1 MTLDSG
7 DPMRTNDIFKKVLE
21 NLGTAVVLLDSGLF
35 IRYMNPAAEMLFAA
49 SARQLQRRDLA
60 DWFATDAH
68 QLDGLRRSL
77 KSGHPFTR
85 REAKLCNQS
94 DQVLTVD
101 YTVNPLPMDGENWL
115 LLEIEARDRLIRIER
130 EEELLNRHATAQML
144 VRGLAHE
151 IKNPLG
157 GLRGAAQLLERELDD
172 VSLHD
177 YTQVIIE
184 EADRLRNLVDRML
197 GPRKLPDIDDV
208 NIHAILERVCS
219 LVAAESAGQVELL
232 RDYDPSIP
240 EFRGDAEQLIQA
252 VLNIVRNSMQAL
264 QSSNT
269 EQPVISIQTRTL
281 RQITLGTEKHR
292 LVCCVRIE
300 DNGPGIPEALLS
312 QIFYPMVSGRADG
325 SGLGLSI
332 AQSII
337 NQHHG
342 LIECDTRPGRTL
354 FELFIPLEL
363 NHESVR

>member
-1 MTLDSG
+1 MLV
-7 DPMRTNDIFKKVLE
+7 NDMYKKILE
-21 NLGTAVVLLDSGLF
+21 NLGTAVVLLDNQLF
-35 IRYMNPAAEMLFAA
+35 IQYMNPAAEMLLAA
-49 SARQLQRRDLA
+49 SARQLSRRDIA
-60 DWFATDAH
+60 EWFGTDAD
-68 QLDGLRRSL
+68 QVEGLRHSL
-77 KSGHPFTR
+77 RSGHPFTR
-85 REAKLCNQS
+85 REAKLRNQS
-94 DQVLTVD
+94 EQMLTVD
-101 YTVNPLPMDGENWL
+101 YTVNPLPMQQENWL

-130 EEELLNRHATAQML
+130 EEELLTRHASAQML

-172 VSLHD
+172 ISLHD

-197 GPRKLPDIDDV
+197 GPRKLPDINDV

-219 LVAAESAGQVELL
+219 LVAAESGGSVELI

-264 QSSNT
+264 QTSQTQN
-269 EQPVISIQTRTL
+269 PSIKLHTRTM

-300 DNGPGIPEALLS
+300 DNGPGIPEELLS
-312 QIFYPMVSGRADG
+312 QVFYPMVSGRADG
-325 SGLGLSI
+325 TGLGLSI
-332 AQSII
+332 AQSIL

>member
-1 MTLDSG
+1 MSVSEMHKKILD
-7 DPMRTNDIFKKVLE
+7 
-21 NLGTAVVLLDSGLF
+21 NLGTSVVLMNSQLF
-35 IRYMNPAAEMLFAA
+35 IQYMNPAAEMLMAA
-49 SARQLQRRDLA
+49 SARQLRRRDLTEWFVA
-60 DWFATDAH
+60 DAQ
-68 QLDGLRRSL
+68 QLEAL
-77 KSGHPFTR
+77 KHSQESGHPYTR
-85 REAKLCNQS
+85 REAKLMNQAG
-94 DQVLTVD
+94 QELTVD
-101 YTVNPLPMDGENWL
+101 YIVNPLPMQGESWL

-130 EEELLNRHATAQML
+130 EEELLTRHATAQML

-172 VSLHD
+172 VALHE
-177 YTQVIIE
+177 YTRVIIE

-197 GPRKLPDIDDV
+197 GPRKLPNMTAV

-219 LVAAESAGQVELL
+219 LIAAETAGGIELV

-240 EFRGDAEQLIQA
+240 EFQGDSEQLIQA
-252 VLNIVRNSMQAL
+252 ILNIMRNSMQAL
-264 QSSNT
+264 QASQT
-269 EQPVISIQTRTL
+269 EHPTISLQTRTM
-281 RQITLGTEKHR
+281 RQITLGAEKHR
-292 LVCCVRIE
+292 LVCCLRIV
-300 DNGPGIPEALLS
+300 DNGPGIPEEILS

-342 LIECDTRPGRTL
+342 LIECDTRPGQTT

>member
-1 MTLDSG
+1 MLVNE
-7 DPMRTNDIFKKVLE
+7 MFKKILE
-21 NLGTAVVLLDSGLF
+21 NLGTAVVLLDGQMY
-35 IRYMNPAAEMLFAA
+35 IQYMNPAAEMLLAA
-49 SARQLQRRDLA
+49 STRQLQRRDIA
-60 DWFATDAH
+60 EWFATDEE
-68 QLDGLRRSL
+68 QLQGLKRSL
-77 KSGHPFTR
+77 HSGHPFTR

-94 DQVLTVD
+94 DQMLTVD
-101 YTVNPLPMDGENWL
+101 YTVNPLPMTGENWL

-130 EEELLNRHATAQML
+130 EEELLTRHATAQML

-219 LVAAESAGQVELL
+219 LVGAESAGSVKLE

-240 EFRGDAEQLIQA
+240 EFRGDSEQLIQA
-252 VLNIVRNSMQAL
+252 ILNIVRNGMQAL
-264 QSSNT
+264 QTSET
-269 EQPVISIQTRTL
+269 PEPTIKLQTRTL
-281 RQITLGTEKHR
+281 RQVTLGTEKHR

-300 DNGPGIPEALLS
+300 DNGPGIPEQLLS

>member
-1 MTLDSG
+1 MLVSE
-7 DPMRTNDIFKKVLE
+7 MYKKILE
-21 NLGTAVVLLDSGLF
+21 NLGTAVVLLDGQLY
-35 IRYMNPAAEMLFAA
+35 IQYMNPAAEMLLAA
-49 SARQLQRRDLA
+49 SVRQLRRRDLG
-60 DWFATDAH
+60 DWFGIEAS
-68 QLDGLRRSL
+68 QIDGLHESL
-77 KSGHPFTR
+77 QTGHPFTR
-85 REAKLCNQS
+85 REAKLRNLSEQI
-94 DQVLTVD
+94 LTVD
-101 YTVNPLPMDGENWL
+101 YTVNPLPMTGENWL

-130 EEELLNRHATAQML
+130 EEELLTRHATAQML

-172 VSLHD
+172 ISLHD

-197 GPRKLPDIDDV
+197 GPRKLPDIADV

-219 LVAAESAGQVELL
+219 LVAAESGGSVELV

-252 VLNIVRNSMQAL
+252 ILNIVRNSMQAL

-269 EQPVISIQTRTL
+269 EQPTIRLQTRTL

-292 LVCCVRIE
+292 LVCSVRIE
-300 DNGPGIPEALLS
+300 DNGPGIPEELLS

-342 LIECDTRPGRTL
+342 LIECETRPGRTL